1 MDAGA
6 DRPAAAAQK
15 EIVITRVYDAPR
27 RLVFAAWS
35 SAEHLMRW
43 WGPNGFSVP
52 EAAVEFRV
60 GGRFDLCMRGPD
72 GTDYWMRGAF
82 GEIVAP
88 ERIVFTVVAGVQAQE
103 EIVTTVTFA
112 EAAGRTTVTV
122 RQTVPVDPM
131 MARGQRQ
138 GWTEQLERLAAH
150 VARP

>member
-1 MDAGA
+1 MDARA

-35 SAEHLMRW
+35 SAERLTRW

-52 EAAVEFRV
+52 ECTVEFRT

-82 GEIVAP
+82 REVVAP
-88 ERIVFTVVAGVQAQE
+88 ERIVFTSIIDERAKQ

-122 RQTVPVDPM
+122 RQTVPTNPF
-131 MARGQRQ
+131 MAQGQRQ

>member
-1 MDAGA
+1 MDARA

-15 EIVITRVYDAPR
+15 DVVITRVYDAPR

-52 EAAVEFRV
+52 ECTVEFRA

-82 GEIVAP
+82 REVVPP
-88 ERIVFTVVAGVQAQE
+88 ERIVFTSIIDEEAKQ